1 MTKKEKERVS
11 ETATDEIKNKKAN
24 KETTKAIK
32 KQAKEKIT
40 KLKHGELTEDEVY
53 EWLQENK

>member
-24 KETTKAIK
+24 K
-32 KQAKEKIT
+32 KQQC
-40 KLKHGELTEDEVY
+40 DY
-53 EWLQENK
+53 N

>member
-24 KETTKAIK
+24 KETTKDK
-32 KQAKEKIT
+32 KTSKRKYNFSEK
-40 KLKHGELTEDEVY
+40 K
-53 EWLQENK
+53 N

>member
-32 KQAKEKIT
+32 KTSKRKYNFSEK
-40 KLKHGELTEDEVY
+40 K
-53 EWLQENK
+53 N

>member
-32 KQAKEKIT
+32 KKE
-40 KLKHGELTEDEVY
+40 
-53 EWLQENK
+53 